1 MQATLIRAPAA
12 RAEELARL
20 SAAYPNLPDQYLR
33 LLEQS
38 NGAEGDLG
46 VEPGWFV
53 VWPAEE
59 ALVATVEYELPKYL
73 PGYYAFGGNGGGE
86 LFVFELLRGSAD
98 RTVFMVPAIGM
109 GFAEL
114 RVVSQSFAE
123 FHDHIGTVLRNE
135 A

>member
-1 MQATLIRAPAA
+1 MEATLVRAPAA

-20 SAAYPNLPDQYLR
+20 SAAYPNLPEQYLR

-59 ALVATVEYELPKYL
+59 ALVATGEYELPKYL
-73 PGYYAFGGNGGGE
+73 PGYFAFGGNGGGE

-109 GFAEL
+109 ASSEL
-114 RVVSQSFAE
+114 RVVARTFAE
-123 FHDHIGTVLRNE
+123 FHGQLGRVLRSE